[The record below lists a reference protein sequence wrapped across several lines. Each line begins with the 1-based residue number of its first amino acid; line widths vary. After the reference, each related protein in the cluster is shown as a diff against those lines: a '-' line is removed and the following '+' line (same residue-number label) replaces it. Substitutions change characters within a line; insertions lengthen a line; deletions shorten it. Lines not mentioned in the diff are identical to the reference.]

1 LVRKLEVIVID
12 ELEKEM
18 SRYPDV
24 DWAEV
29 IRKGI
34 RGYIRNRDI
43 REIYTA
49 PIDRALS
56 QEK

>member
-1 LVRKLEVIVID
+1 LVRKLEVTVD
-12 ELEKEM
+12 NELEKEM

-34 RGYIRNRDI
+34 REYIRSRDI
-43 REIYTA
+43 REMYTA

-56 QEK
+56 Q

>member
-1 LVRKLEVIVID
+1 MARRLTIAVDD

-24 DWAEV
+24 KWAEV

-43 REIYTA
+43 REMYTA

-56 QEK
+56 Q